1 MQTRLRA
8 MSRSARPA
16 EDVVQETARSAGFI
30 ALGAGLAA
38 AAVGAAV
45 IGGFVA
51 AVARAVVTPDRKRNE
66 RVPIHAVDPVRK
78 TVTIERTA
86 DTELQGR
93 YSLWFGGGTGH
104 MRVGE
109 VLGTTDTTV
118 TRRIIAID
126 VGDPTAARR
135 GRWGGWFYLT
145 PGELDV
151 PVEDVDIPTP
161 NGPAPAWVVRADDPA
176 APWAVLV
183 HGRGVTRAETIR
195 AVPVFRAAGYSVV
208 LASWRNDGVAPP
220 SVDGRYGLGSTEW
233 EDVDSVLRWLTAQD
247 AQSVVLMGWSM
258 GGAVV
263 LQTLL
268 RSRFAGLVDGVV
280 LESPVVDWHAV
291 LKSQSQLLRLPRPV
305 RKVAQRLLRT
315 PVLYRLAGLQQPVDL
330 RELDMVTRADE
341 LTVPILLLHSDDDGF
356 VPSSASHDLAR
367 ARPDLVRLEIQTTAR
382 HTKLWNHDADWFD
395 ARILAWLTEVVQ
407 RRGATS
413 AR

>member
-1 MQTRLRA
+1 

-38 AAVGAAV
+38 AAVGTAV

-126 VGDPTAARR
+126 AGDPTTARR

-315 PVLYRLAGLQQPVDL
+315 PVLYRLAGLQRPVDL

-407 RRGATS
+407 RRGAAS

>member
-1 MQTRLRA
+1 

-38 AAVGAAV
+38 AAVGTAV

-86 DTELQGR
+86 DTELRGR

-126 VGDPTAARR
+126 AGDPTAARR

-330 RELDMVTRADE
+330 RELDMVTRSDE

-407 RRGATS
+407 RRGAAS

>member
-1 MQTRLRA
+1 

-38 AAVGAAV
+38 AAVGTAV

-126 VGDPTAARR
+126 AGDPTAARR

-233 EDVDSVLRWLTAQD
+233 EDIDSVLRWLTAQD

-315 PVLYRLAGLQQPVDL
+315 PVLHRLAGLQAPVDL
-330 RELDMVTRADE
+330 RELDMVTRSDE

-407 RRGATS
+407 RRGAAS

>member
-1 MQTRLRA
+1 

-38 AAVGAAV
+38 AAVGTAV

-78 TVTIERTA
+78 TVTVERTA

-126 VGDPTAARR
+126 AGDPTAARR

-161 NGPAPAWVVRADDPA
+161 NGPGPAWVVRADDPA

-315 PVLYRLAGLQQPVDL
+315 PVLYRLAGLQRPVDL

-407 RRGATS
+407 RRGAAS

>member
-1 MQTRLRA
+1 

-16 EDVVQETARSAGFI
+16 EDAVQETARSAGFI

-38 AAVGAAV
+38 AAVGTAV

-51 AVARAVVTPDRKRNE
+51 AVARAVVTPDRKRTE
-66 RVPIHAVDPVRK
+66 RVPIHAVDPVRM

-93 YSLWFGGGTGH
+93 YSLWFGAGTGH

-126 VGDPTAARR
+126 AGDPTAARR

-151 PVEDVDIPTP
+151 PVEDIDIPTP
-161 NGPAPAWVVRADDPA
+161 NGPAPAWVVRADDPD

-233 EDVDSVLRWLTAQD
+233 EDIDSVLRWLSAQN
-247 AQSVVLMGWSM
+247 ARSVVLMGWSM

-291 LKSQSQLLRLPRPV
+291 LKSQSQLMGLPRPV

-315 PVLYRLAGLQQPVDL
+315 PVLHRLAGLQQPVDL
-330 RELDMVTRADE
+330 RELDMVTRSAE

-367 ARPDLVRLEIQTTAR
+367 ARPDLVRLEVQTTAR

-407 RRGATS
+407 RRGAAS

>member
-1 MQTRLRA
+1 

-16 EDVVQETARSAGFI
+16 EDVVQGAARSAGLV
-30 ALGAGLAA
+30 AVGAGVA
-38 AAVGAAV
+38 AAVVGTAV
-45 IGGFVA
+45 VGGFVA
-51 AVARAVVTPDRKRNE
+51 GIARMVVTPDRKRTE
-66 RVPIHAVDPVRK
+66 RVPIHAVDTVSR
-78 TVTIERTA
+78 TVTLERTA

-109 VLGTTDTTV
+109 VLGTTNTTV

-126 VGDPTAARR
+126 AGDPTAARR

-151 PVEDVDIPTP
+151 PVEDVDVPTP
-161 NGPAPAWVVRADDPA
+161 NGPAPAWVIRADDPD

-208 LASWRNDGVAPP
+208 LASWRNDGVAPR

-233 EDVDSVLRWLTAQD
+233 EDIDAVLRWLSGRGAT
-247 AQSVVLMGWSM
+247 SVVLMGWSM

-263 LQTLL
+263 LQTLV
-268 RSRFAGLVDGVV
+268 RSAFADLVDGVV

-291 LKSQSQLLRLPRPV
+291 LKAQSQLLRLPRPV
-305 RKVAQRLLRT
+305 RKVAERLLRT
-315 PVLYRLAGLQQPVDL
+315 PVLHRLTGLAQPVDL
-330 RELDMVTRADE
+330 RQLDMVARADE
-341 LTVPILLLHSDDDGF
+341 LHVPILLMHSDDDGF
-356 VPSSASHDLAR
+356 VPSSASHALAE
-367 ARPDLVRLEIQTTAR
+367 ARPDIVRLEVQTTAR

-407 RRGATS
+407 RDGAAS

>member
-1 MQTRLRA
+1 

-38 AAVGAAV
+38 AAVGTAV

-126 VGDPTAARR
+126 AGDPTAARR

-151 PVEDVDIPTP
+151 PVEDVDIPTS

-315 PVLYRLAGLQQPVDL
+315 PVLYRLAGLQAPVDL
-330 RELDMVTRADE
+330 RELDMVTRSDE

-407 RRGATS
+407 RRGAAS

>member
-1 MQTRLRA
+1 

-38 AAVGAAV
+38 AAVGTAV

-126 VGDPTAARR
+126 AGDPTAARR

-268 RSRFAGLVDGVV
+268 RSRFDGVV

-315 PVLYRLAGLQQPVDL
+315 PVLHRLAGLRAPVDL
-330 RELDMVTRADE
+330 RELDMVTRSDE

-407 RRGATS
+407 RRGAAS

>member
-1 MQTRLRA
+1 

-38 AAVGAAV
+38 AAVGTAV

-109 VLGTTDTTV
+109 VLGTTGTTV

-126 VGDPTAARR
+126 AGDPTAARR

-315 PVLYRLAGLQQPVDL
+315 PVLHRLAGLQAPVDL
-330 RELDMVTRADE
+330 RELDMVTRSDE

-407 RRGATS
+407 RRGAAS

>member
-1 MQTRLRA
+1 

-38 AAVGAAV
+38 AAVGTAV

-109 VLGTTDTTV
+109 VLGTTETTV

-126 VGDPTAARR
+126 AGDATAARR

-315 PVLYRLAGLQQPVDL
+315 PVLHRLAGLQQPVDL
-330 RELDMVTRADE
+330 RELDMVTRSAE

-367 ARPDLVRLEIQTTAR
+367 ARPDLVRLEVQTTAR

-407 RRGATS
+407 RRGAAS

>member
-1 MQTRLRA
+1 

-16 EDVVQETARSAGFI
+16 EDVVQETARSAGFV
-30 ALGAGLAA
+30 ALGAGIAA
-38 AAVGAAV
+38 AAVTTAV

-51 AVARAVVTPDRKRNE
+51 AVARAVVTPDRKRTE
-66 RVPIHAVDPVRK
+66 RVPIHAVDPVRG
-78 TVTIERTA
+78 TVTLERTA

-126 VGDPTAARR
+126 AGDPTAARR

-151 PVEDVDIPTP
+151 PVEDVDVSTP
-161 NGPAPAWVVRADDPA
+161 NGPAPAWVIRADDPD

-208 LASWRNDGVAPP
+208 LASWRNDGVAPR

-233 EDVDSVLRWLTAQD
+233 EDIDAVLRWVSSQGAS
-247 AQSVVLMGWSM
+247 SVVLMGWSM

-263 LQTLL
+263 LQTLV

-280 LESPVVDWHAV
+280 RESPVVDWHAV

-315 PVLYRLAGLQQPVDL
+315 PVLHRLTGLRQPVDL
-330 RELDMVTRADE
+330 RELDMVARADE
-341 LTVPILLLHSDDDGF
+341 LHVPILLMHSDDDGF
-356 VPSSASHDLAR
+356 VPSSASHALAE
-367 ARPDLVRLEIQTTAR
+367 ARPDLVRLEVQTTAR

-407 RRGATS
+407 RDGAAS

>member
-16 EDVVQETARSAGFI
+16 EDAVQETARSAGFI

-38 AAVGAAV
+38 AAVGTAV

-51 AVARAVVTPDRKRNE
+51 AVARAVVTPDRKRTE
-66 RVPIHAVDPVRK
+66 RVPIHAVDPVRM

-93 YSLWFGGGTGH
+93 YSLWFGAGTGH

-126 VGDPTAARR
+126 AGDPTAARR

-151 PVEDVDIPTP
+151 PVEDIDIPTP
-161 NGPAPAWVVRADDPA
+161 NGPAPAWVVRADDPD

-233 EDVDSVLRWLTAQD
+233 EDIDSVLRWLSAQN
-247 AQSVVLMGWSM
+247 ARSVVLMGWSM

-291 LKSQSQLLRLPRPV
+291 LKSQSQLMGLPRPV

-315 PVLYRLAGLQQPVDL
+315 PVLHRLAGLQQPVDL
-330 RELDMVTRADE
+330 RELDMVTRSAE

-367 ARPDLVRLEIQTTAR
+367 ARPDLVRLEVQTTAR

-407 RRGATS
+407 RRGAAS

>member
-1 MQTRLRA
+1 

-16 EDVVQETARSAGFI
+16 EDVVQETARSAGFV
-30 ALGAGLAA
+30 ALGTGIAA
-38 AAVGAAV
+38 AAVGTAV
-45 IGGFVA
+45 LGGFVA
-51 AVARAVVTPDRKRNE
+51 AVARAVVTPDRKRSE
-66 RVPIHAVDPVRK
+66 RVPIHAVDPVRR
-78 TVTIERTA
+78 TVTLERTA

-126 VGDPTAARR
+126 AGDPTAARK

-151 PVEDVDIPTP
+151 PVEDVDVPTP
-161 NGPAPAWVVRADDPA
+161 NGPAPAWVVRADDPE

-208 LASWRNDGVAPP
+208 LASWRNDGVAPR

-233 EDVDSVLRWLTAQD
+233 EDIDAVLRWVAGEGAT
-247 AQSVVLMGWSM
+247 SVVMMGWSM

-268 RSRFAGLVDGVV
+268 RSRFAHLVDGVV

-315 PVLYRLAGLQQPVDL
+315 PVLHRLTGLRQPVDL
-330 RELDMVTRADE
+330 RELDMVARADE
-341 LTVPILLLHSDDDGF
+341 LRVPILLMHSDDDGF
-356 VPSSASHDLAR
+356 VPSSASHALAE
-367 ARPDLVRLEIQTTAR
+367 ARPDIVRLEVQTVAR

-407 RRGATS
+407 SSSATR
-413 AR
+413 AQ

>member
-1 MQTRLRA
+1 

-38 AAVGAAV
+38 AAVGTAV

-126 VGDPTAARR
+126 AGDPTAARR

-161 NGPAPAWVVRADDPA
+161 NGPAPAWVVRADDPN

-268 RSRFAGLVDGVV
+268 RSRFARLVDGVV

-315 PVLYRLAGLQQPVDL
+315 PVLHRLAGLQAPVDL
-330 RELDMVTRADE
+330 RELDMVTRSDE

-407 RRGATS
+407 RRGAAS

>member
-1 MQTRLRA
+1 

-16 EDVVQETARSAGFI
+16 EDVVQETARSAGFV
-30 ALGAGLAA
+30 ALGAGIAA
-38 AAVGAAV
+38 AAVTTAV

-51 AVARAVVTPDRKRNE
+51 AVARAVVTPDRKRTE
-66 RVPIHAVDPVRK
+66 RVPIHAVDPVRR
-78 TVTIERTA
+78 TVTLERTA

-126 VGDPTAARR
+126 AGDPTAARR

-151 PVEDVDIPTP
+151 PVEDIDVPTP
-161 NGPAPAWVVRADDPA
+161 NGPAPAWVVRADDPD

-208 LASWRNDGVAPP
+208 LASWRNDGVAPR

-233 EDVDSVLRWLTAQD
+233 EDIDAVLRWLAGQG
-247 AQSVVLMGWSM
+247 ASSVVLMGWSM

-263 LQTLL
+263 LQTLV
-268 RSRFAGLVDGVV
+268 RSAFADLVDGVV

-315 PVLYRLAGLQQPVDL
+315 PVLHRLTGLRQPVDL
-330 RELDMVTRADE
+330 RQLDMVVRADE
-341 LTVPILLLHSDDDGF
+341 LHVPILLMHSDDDGF
-356 VPSSASHDLAR
+356 VPSSASHALAE
-367 ARPDLVRLEIQTTAR
+367 ARPDIVRLEVQTTAR

-407 RRGATS
+407 RDGAAN

>member
-1 MQTRLRA
+1 

-16 EDVVQETARSAGFI
+16 DEPVQDTARSAGLV
-30 ALGAGLAA
+30 ALGAGIAA
-38 AAVGAAV
+38 AAVGTAV
-45 IGGFVA
+45 VGGFVA
-51 AVARAVVTPDRKRNE
+51 AIARMVVTPDRKRTE
-66 RVPIHAVDPVRK
+66 RVPIVAVDPVRK
-78 TVTIERTA
+78 TVTLERTP

-104 MRVGE
+104 MRVGD
-109 VLGTTDTTV
+109 VLGTTPTTV
-118 TRRIIAID
+118 TRSIIAVD
-126 VGDPTAARR
+126 AGDPTSARR

-151 PVEDVDIPTP
+151 PVEDIDVPTP

-195 AVPVFRAAGYSVV
+195 AVPVFRAAGYSVL
-208 LASWRNDGVAPP
+208 LASWRNDGVAPK
-220 SVDGRYGLGSTEW
+220 SDDGRYGLGSTEW
-233 EDVDSVLRWLTAQD
+233 EDIDAALRWVDGQGAT
-247 AQSVVLMGWSM
+247 SVVLMGWSM

-268 RSRFAGLVDGVV
+268 RSSFARLVDGVV
-280 LESPVVDWHAV
+280 LESAVVDWHAV
-291 LKSQSQLLRLPRPV
+291 LKSQSQAMRLPRVV
-305 RKVAQRLLRT
+305 RKVAQRVLRT
-315 PVLYRLAGLQQPVDL
+315 PVLHRLAGLKHPVDL
-330 RELDMVTRADE
+330 RELDMVARADE

-356 VPSSASHDLAR
+356 VPSSASHALAR
-367 ARPDLVRLEIQTTAR
+367 ARPDLVRLEVAHVAR

-395 ARILAWLTEVVQ
+395 ARILAWLTEVVRPQ
-407 RRGATS
+407 GATT

>member
-1 MQTRLRA
+1 

-16 EDVVQETARSAGFI
+16 EDAVQEAARSAGFV
-30 ALGAGLAA
+30 ALGAGIAA
-38 AAVGAAV
+38 AAVTTAV

-51 AVARAVVTPDRKRNE
+51 AVARAVVTPDRKRAE
-66 RVPIHAVDPVRK
+66 RVPIHAVDPVRG
-78 TVTIERTA
+78 TVTLERTA

-109 VLGTTDTTV
+109 VLGVTDTTV
-118 TRRIIAID
+118 TRRVIAID
-126 VGDPTAARR
+126 AGDPTGARR

-145 PGELDV
+145 PQELDV
-151 PVEDVDIPTP
+151 PVEDVDVPTP
-161 NGPAPAWVVRADDPA
+161 NGPAPAWVVRADDPD

-208 LASWRNDGVAPP
+208 LASWRNDGVAPR

-233 EDVDSVLRWLTAQD
+233 EDIDAVLRWLAGEG
-247 AQSVVLMGWSM
+247 AGSVVLMGWSM

-263 LQTLL
+263 LQTLV
-268 RSRFAGLVDGVV
+268 RSGFAGLVDGVV

-315 PVLYRLAGLQQPVDL
+315 PVLHRLTGLRQPVDL
-330 RELDMVTRADE
+330 RELDMVARADE
-341 LTVPILLLHSDDDGF
+341 FAVPVLILHSDDDGF
-356 VPSSASHDLAR
+356 VPSSASHRLAA
-367 ARPDLVRLEIQTTAR
+367 ARPDLVRLEVQTTAR

-407 RRGATS
+407 RRGAAS

>member
-1 MQTRLRA
+1 

-16 EDVVQETARSAGFI
+16 EDAVQETARSAGFI

-38 AAVGAAV
+38 AAVGTAV

-51 AVARAVVTPDRKRNE
+51 AVARAVVTPDRKRTE
-66 RVPIHAVDPVRK
+66 RVPIHAVDPVRM

-93 YSLWFGGGTGH
+93 YSLWFGAGTGH

-126 VGDPTAARR
+126 AGDPTAARR

-151 PVEDVDIPTP
+151 PVEDIDIPTP
-161 NGPAPAWVVRADDPA
+161 NGPAPAWVVRADDPD

-233 EDVDSVLRWLTAQD
+233 EDIDSVLRWLSAQN

-291 LKSQSQLLRLPRPV
+291 LKSQSQLMGLPRPV

-315 PVLYRLAGLQQPVDL
+315 PVLHRLAGLQQPVDL
-330 RELDMVTRADE
+330 RELDMVTRSAE

-356 VPSSASHDLAR
+356 VPSSASHDLAH
-367 ARPDLVRLEIQTTAR
+367 ARPDLVRLEVQTTAR

-407 RRGATS
+407 RRGAAS

>member
-1 MQTRLRA
+1 

-38 AAVGAAV
+38 AAVGTAV

-126 VGDPTAARR
+126 AGDPTAARR

-315 PVLYRLAGLQQPVDL
+315 PVLYRLAGLQAPVDL
-330 RELDMVTRADE
+330 RELDMVTRSDE

-407 RRGATS
+407 RRGAAS

>member
-1 MQTRLRA
+1 

-16 EDVVQETARSAGFI
+16 EDVVQETARSAGFV
-30 ALGAGLAA
+30 ALGAGIAA
-38 AAVGAAV
+38 AAVTTAV

-51 AVARAVVTPDRKRNE
+51 AVARAVVTPDRKRTE
-66 RVPIHAVDPVRK
+66 RVPIHAVDPVRR
-78 TVTIERTA
+78 TVTLERTA

-126 VGDPTAARR
+126 AGDPTAARR

-151 PVEDVDIPTP
+151 PVEDIDVPTP
-161 NGPAPAWVVRADDPA
+161 NGPAPAWVVRADDPD

-208 LASWRNDGVAPP
+208 LASWRNDGVAPR

-233 EDVDSVLRWLTAQD
+233 EDIDAVLRWLAGQG
-247 AQSVVLMGWSM
+247 ASSVVLMGWSM

-263 LQTLL
+263 LQTLV
-268 RSRFAGLVDGVV
+268 RSAFADLVDGVV

-315 PVLYRLAGLQQPVDL
+315 PVLHRLTGLRQPVDL
-330 RELDMVTRADE
+330 RQLDMVARADE
-341 LTVPILLLHSDDDGF
+341 LHVPILLMHSDDDGF
-356 VPSSASHDLAR
+356 VPSSASHALAE
-367 ARPDLVRLEIQTTAR
+367 ARPDIVRLEVQTTAR

-407 RRGATS
+407 RDGAAN

>member
-1 MQTRLRA
+1 

-38 AAVGAAV
+38 AAVGTAV

-66 RVPIHAVDPVRK
+66 RVPIHAFDPVRK

-126 VGDPTAARR
+126 AGDPTAARR

-161 NGPAPAWVVRADDPA
+161 NGPAPAWVVRAEDPA

-315 PVLYRLAGLQQPVDL
+315 PVLHRLAGLRAPVDL
-330 RELDMVTRADE
+330 RELDMVTRSDE

-407 RRGATS
+407 RRGAAS

>member
-1 MQTRLRA
+1 

-16 EDVVQETARSAGFI
+16 EDVVQDTARSAGLV

-38 AAVGAAV
+38 VVIGTAVV
-45 IGGFVA
+45 GGFVA
-51 AVARAVVTPDRKRNE
+51 AIARMVVTPDRKRTE
-66 RVPIHAVDPVRK
+66 RVPILAVDLQHGA
-78 TVTIERTA
+78 VTLERTP

-109 VLGTTDTTV
+109 VLGSTTATV
-118 TRRIIAID
+118 TRRIIAVD
-126 VGDPTAARR
+126 AGDPTTARR

-151 PVEDVDIPTP
+151 PVEDIDVPTP
-161 NGPAPAWVVRADDPA
+161 NGPAPAWVVRADDPG

-195 AVPVFRAAGYSVV
+195 ALPVFRAAGYSVL
-208 LASWRNDGVAPP
+208 LASWRNDGVAPK

-233 EDVDSVLRWLTAQD
+233 EDVDAALRWVEGQGAT
-247 AQSVVLMGWSM
+247 SVVLMGWSM

-263 LQTLL
+263 LQTLV
-268 RSRFAGLVDGVV
+268 RSPFAQLVDGVV
-280 LESPVVDWHAV
+280 LESAVVDWHAV
-291 LKSQSQLLRLPRPV
+291 LKSQSRALRLPRVV
-305 RKVAQRLLRT
+305 RKVAQRVLRT
-315 PVLYRLAGLQQPVDL
+315 PVLHRLAGLAQPVDL
-330 RELDMVTRADE
+330 RELDMVARAAE

-356 VPSSASHDLAR
+356 VPSSASHALAE
-367 ARPDLVRLEIQTTAR
+367 ARPDLVRLEVAHAAR

-395 ARILAWLTEVVQ
+395 ARILAWLTEVV
-407 RRGATS
+407 RPHDATR
-413 AR
+413 AP

>member
-1 MQTRLRA
+1 

-38 AAVGAAV
+38 ATVGTAV
-45 IGGFVA
+45 IAGFVA

-109 VLGTTDTTV
+109 VLGATDTTV

-126 VGDPTAARR
+126 AGDPTAARR

-247 AQSVVLMGWSM
+247 AESVVLMGWSM

-315 PVLYRLAGLQQPVDL
+315 PVLYRLAGLQRPVDL

-407 RRGATS
+407 RRGAAS

>member
-1 MQTRLRA
+1 

-16 EDVVQETARSAGFI
+16 EDAVQETARSAGFI

-38 AAVGAAV
+38 AAVGTAV

-51 AVARAVVTPDRKRNE
+51 AVARAVVTPDRKRTE
-66 RVPIHAVDPVRK
+66 RVPIHAVDPVRM

-93 YSLWFGGGTGH
+93 YSLWFGAGTGH

-109 VLGTTDTTV
+109 VLGTTETTV

-126 VGDPTAARR
+126 AGDPTAARR

-151 PVEDVDIPTP
+151 PVEDIDIPTP
-161 NGPAPAWVVRADDPA
+161 NGPAPAWVVRADDPD

-233 EDVDSVLRWLTAQD
+233 EDIDSVLRWLSAQN

-291 LKSQSQLLRLPRPV
+291 LKSQSQLMGLPRPV

-315 PVLYRLAGLQQPVDL
+315 PVLHRLAGLQQPVDL
-330 RELDMVTRADE
+330 RELDMVTRSAE

-367 ARPDLVRLEIQTTAR
+367 ARPDLVRLEVQTTAR
-382 HTKLWNHDADWFD
+382 HTKLWNHDVDWFD

-407 RRGATS
+407 RRGAAS

>member
-1 MQTRLRA
+1 M
-8 MSRSARPA
+8 
-16 EDVVQETARSAGFI
+16 

-38 AAVGAAV
+38 AAVGTAV

-126 VGDPTAARR
+126 AGDPTAARR

-161 NGPAPAWVVRADDPA
+161 NGPAPAWVVRADDPD

-291 LKSQSQLLRLPRPV
+291 LKSQSQLLRLPRLV

-315 PVLYRLAGLQQPVDL
+315 PVLYRLAGLQRPVDL

-407 RRGATS
+407 RRGAAS

>member
-1 MQTRLRA
+1 M
-8 MSRSARPA
+8 
-16 EDVVQETARSAGFI
+16 
-30 ALGAGLAA
+30 
-38 AAVGAAV
+38 
-45 IGGFVA
+45 
-51 AVARAVVTPDRKRNE
+51 
-66 RVPIHAVDPVRK
+66 
-78 TVTIERTA
+78 
-86 DTELQGR
+86 
-93 YSLWFGGGTGH
+93 
-104 MRVGE
+104 
-109 VLGTTDTTV
+109 
-118 TRRIIAID
+118 
-126 VGDPTAARR
+126 
-135 GRWGGWFYLT
+135 
-145 PGELDV
+145 
-151 PVEDVDIPTP
+151 
-161 NGPAPAWVVRADDPA
+161 
-176 APWAVLV
+176 LV

-268 RSRFAGLVDGVV
+268 RSRFCRAGRRGRARVTRG
-280 LESPVVDWHAV
+280 
-291 LKSQSQLLRLPRPV
+291 RLARRPE
-305 RKVAQRLLRT
+305 VAEPAPAPAAAGPARSHSACSGT
-315 PVLYRLAGLQQPVDL
+315 PVLYRLAGLQRPVDL

-356 VPSSASHDLAR
+356 VPSSASHDLAPR
-367 ARPDLVRLEIQTTAR
+367 RPDLVRLEIQTTAR

-407 RRGATS
+407 RRGAAS

>member
-16 EDVVQETARSAGFI
+16 EDAVQETARSAGFI

-38 AAVGAAV
+38 AAVGTAV

-51 AVARAVVTPDRKRNE
+51 AVARAVVTPDRKRTE
-66 RVPIHAVDPVRK
+66 RVPIHAVDPVRM

-93 YSLWFGGGTGH
+93 YSLWFGAGTGH

-126 VGDPTAARR
+126 AGDPTAARR

-151 PVEDVDIPTP
+151 PVEDIDIPTP
-161 NGPAPAWVVRADDPA
+161 NGPAPAWVVRADDPD

-233 EDVDSVLRWLTAQD
+233 EDIDSVLRWLSAQN

-291 LKSQSQLLRLPRPV
+291 LKSQSQLMGLPRPV

-315 PVLYRLAGLQQPVDL
+315 PVLHRLAGLQRPVDL
-330 RELDMVTRADE
+330 RELDMVTRSAE

-367 ARPDLVRLEIQTTAR
+367 ARPDLVRLEVQTTAR

-407 RRGATS
+407 RRGAAS

>member
-16 EDVVQETARSAGFI
+16 EDAVQETARSAGFI

-38 AAVGAAV
+38 AAVGTAV

-51 AVARAVVTPDRKRNE
+51 AVARAVVTPDRKRTE
-66 RVPIHAVDPVRK
+66 RVPIHAVDPVRM

-93 YSLWFGGGTGH
+93 YSLWFGAGTGH
-104 MRVGE
+104 MRVGQ
-109 VLGTTDTTV
+109 VLATTDTTV

-126 VGDPTAARR
+126 AGDPTAARR

-151 PVEDVDIPTP
+151 PVEDIDIPTP
-161 NGPAPAWVVRADDPA
+161 NGPAPAWVVRADDPD

-233 EDVDSVLRWLTAQD
+233 EDIDSVLRWLSAQN

-291 LKSQSQLLRLPRPV
+291 LKSQSQLMGLPRPV

-315 PVLYRLAGLQQPVDL
+315 PVLHRLAGLQRPVDL
-330 RELDMVTRADE
+330 RELDMVTRSAE

-367 ARPDLVRLEIQTTAR
+367 ARPDLVRLEVQTTAR

-407 RRGATS
+407 RRGAAS

>member
-1 MQTRLRA
+1 

-16 EDVVQETARSAGFI
+16 EDAVQETARSAGFI

-38 AAVGAAV
+38 AAVGTAV

-51 AVARAVVTPDRKRNE
+51 AVARAVVTPDRKRTE
-66 RVPIHAVDPVRK
+66 RVPIHAVDPVRM

-93 YSLWFGGGTGH
+93 YSLWFGAGTGH

-109 VLGTTDTTV
+109 VLGATDTTV

-126 VGDPTAARR
+126 AGDPTAARR

-151 PVEDVDIPTP
+151 PVEDIDIPTP
-161 NGPAPAWVVRADDPA
+161 NGPAPAWVVRADDPD

-220 SVDGRYGLGSTEW
+220 SMDGRYGLGSTEW
-233 EDVDSVLRWLTAQD
+233 EDIDSVLRWLSAQN

-291 LKSQSQLLRLPRPV
+291 LKSQSQLMGLPRPV

-315 PVLYRLAGLQQPVDL
+315 PVLHRLAGLQRPVDL
-330 RELDMVTRADE
+330 RELDMVTRSAE

-367 ARPDLVRLEIQTTAR
+367 ARPDLVRLEVQTTAR

-407 RRGATS
+407 RRGAAS

>member
-1 MQTRLRA
+1 

-16 EDVVQETARSAGFI
+16 EDVVQETARSAGLI
-30 ALGAGLAA
+30 ALGAGVAA
-38 AAVGAAV
+38 AAVTTAV

-51 AVARAVVTPDRKRNE
+51 AVARAVVTPDRKRTE
-66 RVPIHAVDPVRK
+66 RVPIHAVDPVRM
-78 TVTIERTA
+78 TVTLARTA

-109 VLGTTDTTV
+109 VLGTTDTSV

-126 VGDPTAARR
+126 AGDPTAARR

-151 PVEDVDIPTP
+151 PVEDVDVPTP
-161 NGPAPAWVVRADDPA
+161 NGPAPAWVVRADDPD

-208 LASWRNDGVAPP
+208 LASWRNDGVAPR

-233 EDVDSVLRWLTAQD
+233 EDVDAVLRWVSGQGAT
-247 AQSVVLMGWSM
+247 SVVLMGWSM

-268 RSRFAGLVDGVV
+268 RSRFADLVDGIV

-315 PVLYRLAGLQQPVDL
+315 PVLHRLTGLRHPVDL
-330 RELDMVTRADE
+330 RELDMVARADE
-341 LTVPILLLHSDDDGF
+341 LHVPILLMHSDDDGF
-356 VPSSASHDLAR
+356 VPSSASHALAE

-407 RRGATS
+407 TSKATHG
-413 AR
+413 R

>member
-16 EDVVQETARSAGFI
+16 EDAVQETARSAGFI

-38 AAVGAAV
+38 AAVGTAV

-51 AVARAVVTPDRKRNE
+51 AVARAVVTPDRKRTE
-66 RVPIHAVDPVRK
+66 RVPIHAVDPVRM

-93 YSLWFGGGTGH
+93 YSLWFGAGTGH

-126 VGDPTAARR
+126 AGDPTAARR

-151 PVEDVDIPTP
+151 PVEDIDIPTP
-161 NGPAPAWVVRADDPA
+161 NGPAPAWVVRADDPN

-233 EDVDSVLRWLTAQD
+233 EDIDSVLRWLSAQN

-291 LKSQSQLLRLPRPV
+291 LKSQSQLMGLPRPV

-315 PVLYRLAGLQQPVDL
+315 PVLHRLAGLQQPVDL
-330 RELDMVTRADE
+330 RELDMVTRSAE

-367 ARPDLVRLEIQTTAR
+367 ARPDLVRLEVQTTAR

-407 RRGATS
+407 RRGAAS

>member
-1 MQTRLRA
+1 

-16 EDVVQETARSAGFI
+16 EDAVQETARSAGFI

-38 AAVGAAV
+38 AAVGTAV

-51 AVARAVVTPDRKRNE
+51 AVARAVVTPDRKRTE
-66 RVPIHAVDPVRK
+66 RVPIHAVDPVRM

-93 YSLWFGGGTGH
+93 YSLWFGAGTGH

-126 VGDPTAARR
+126 AGDPTAARR

-151 PVEDVDIPTP
+151 PVEDIDIPTP
-161 NGPAPAWVVRADDPA
+161 NGPAPAWVVRADDPD

-233 EDVDSVLRWLTAQD
+233 EDIDSVLRWLSAQN

-291 LKSQSQLLRLPRPV
+291 LKSQSQLMGLPRPV

-315 PVLYRLAGLQQPVDL
+315 PLLHRLAGLQRPVDL
-330 RELDMVTRADE
+330 RELDMVTRSAE

-367 ARPDLVRLEIQTTAR
+367 ARPDLVRLEVQTTAR

-407 RRGATS
+407 RRGAAS

>member
-1 MQTRLRA
+1 

-38 AAVGAAV
+38 AAVGTAV
-45 IGGFVA
+45 IAGFVA

-126 VGDPTAARR
+126 AGDPTAARR

-315 PVLYRLAGLQQPVDL
+315 PVLHRLAGLQAPVDL
-330 RELDMVTRADE
+330 RELDMVTRSDE

-407 RRGATS
+407 RRGAAS

>member
-38 AAVGAAV
+38 AAVGTAV

-126 VGDPTAARR
+126 AGDPTAARR

-315 PVLYRLAGLQQPVDL
+315 PVLYRLAGLQAPVDL
-330 RELDMVTRADE
+330 RELDMVTRSDE

-407 RRGATS
+407 RRGAAS